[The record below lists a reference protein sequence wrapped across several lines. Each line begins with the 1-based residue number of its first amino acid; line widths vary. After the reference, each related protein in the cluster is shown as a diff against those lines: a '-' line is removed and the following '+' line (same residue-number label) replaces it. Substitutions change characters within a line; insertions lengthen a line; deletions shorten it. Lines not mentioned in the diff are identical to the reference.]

1 MSAPSNPDAQPSDL
15 PPSSVLSHIVDVHC
29 HPTDAPDGIPASAM
43 DSLQISICAMSS
55 MQSDQG
61 KVKALASAYPEKVT
75 PAFGYHPWFSHLI
88 SITASTSAPPKETH
102 YRTLFFPT
110 PAAPNAAHEAQFQ
123 ALLPYLPDPCSLSTI
138 LDEVR
143 ANLTLF
149 PNAMLG
155 EVGLDRA
162 FRVPIDYFASL
173 RILTPFTIPLEH
185 QLRILEAQIDLAVE
199 LRRNVSVHSVKAQQ
213 QTVELLSKM
222 KAKHGD
228 ARWNRISVDMHSCGL
243 SVQTWRDLEKKHE
256 NVFLSLSVVINY
268 KHANLRELIASC
280 DADRILVESDFND
293 INMCTSWT
301 WDMVRI
307 ISEVRGWP
315 IETEWIEDDASLEE
329 KDWGVIRRLWKNWL
343 RFKNGNHPTKQ
354 KAKRNKRR
362 DYNSEGSDI
371 QEI

>member
-29 HPTDAPDGIPASAM
+29 HPTDAPDGVAASAM
-43 DSLQISICAMSS
+43 DSLVISICAMSS
-55 MQSDQG
+55 MQTDQA

-75 PAFGYHPWFSHLI
+75 SAFAP
-88 SITASTSAPPKETH
+88 STSKSSDSPPLVSSKERH
-102 YRTLFFPT
+102 YRSLFFPNL
-110 PAAPNAAHEAQFQ
+110 AKPNAAQEAQFQ
-123 ALLPYLPDPCSLSTI
+123 ALLPRLPNPRPLSTI

-149 PNAMLG
+149 PNSMLG

-162 FRVPIDYFASL
+162 FRVPIDYSASP

-185 QLRILEAQIDLAVE
+185 QLRVLEAQIDLAVE

-222 KAKHGD
+222 KVKHGL

-243 SVQTWRDLEKKHE
+243 SVQTWRDLEKKHV
-256 NVFLSLSVVINY
+256 NVFLSLSVVINH

-280 DADRILVESDFND
+280 GADRILVESDFND

-301 WDMVRI
+301 WVMVRI

-329 KDWGVIRRLWKNWL
+329 KDWGVVRRLWKNWL
-343 RFKNGNHPTKQ
+343 RFKNGNHPTKE

-362 DYNSEGSDI
+362 DYDSEGSDI
-371 QEI
+371 QEIGK